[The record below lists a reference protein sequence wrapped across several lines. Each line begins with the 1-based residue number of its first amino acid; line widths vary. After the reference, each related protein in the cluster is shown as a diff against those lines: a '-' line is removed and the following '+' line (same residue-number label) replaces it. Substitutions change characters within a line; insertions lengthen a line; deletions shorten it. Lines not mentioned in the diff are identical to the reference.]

1 MNFTEN
7 KAIYLQIAEW
17 VFEQILKSKWN
28 EGTRIYSVRELG
40 MQLEVNPNTVLRSYD
55 FLQNLE
61 VIVNKRGVGFFVAD
75 DAKDKIISYKKKQFV
90 EEELPAIF
98 KTLTLL
104 KINWSDVE
112 KMYQEYANNQ

>member
-1 MNFTEN
+1 
-7 KAIYLQIAEW
+7 
-17 VFEQILKSKWN
+17 
-28 EGTRIYSVRELG
+28 